1 MVLLEE
7 DEVKTQFCKEEVRE
21 ESEAS
26 SSIYYFSKHLTFSQ
40 LLKLK
45 KKVIPPKYF
54 HGPWGQAIADV
65 DESRASS
72 TEETTAGS
80 REIVS
85 DFPWLYRLTVN
96 RETPPTHFIGSEP

>member
-45 KKVIPPKYF
+45 RKLSLQSIF
-54 HGPWGQAIADV
+54 MGPGARQLLMWMSQEHPVQRKQLQEAGK
-65 DESRASS
+65 SS
-72 TEETTAGS
+72 QISPGFTG
-80 REIVS
+80 
-85 DFPWLYRLTVN
+85 
-96 RETPPTHFIGSEP
+96 